1 MELRHYITGKVIYS
15 SAAVTLTQTLEQY
28 VYGGCIEL
36 GADLRGADLRGV
48 KLINLKDIDVVM
60 NGINFKGCDLRGA
73 DFTNSSIIGC
83 NFNGCNLQGAIFTDC
98 SINCCS
104 FVGADFTNA
113 VFDPNKQFV
122 MPGYNAV
129 EDAKG
134 LPTSHLPGR
143 IRVNLPCEGKQVITA
158 FIPTAAGRRTGVNGL
173 YWAEYMVV
181 EKAPENGAKLHLT
194 YPLMQID
201 AAGERIKDVILDV
214 KKPDDNTAVFIRHPG
229 GYSTD
234 HRKPLGVFFTP
245 NNIVD
250 VSDD

>member
-15 SAAVTLTQTLEQY
+15 SLADSLTQTLENY
-28 VYGGCIEL
+28 VYGGCIEV

-60 NGINFKGCDLRGA
+60 SDINFEGCDLRGA
-73 DFTNSSIIGC
+73 DFTNSRIVGC

-113 VFDPNKQFV
+113 VFDPKQQFV

-134 LPTSHLPGR
+134 LPTSHLPGK
-143 IRVNLPCEGKQVITA
+143 IRVNLPCEDKKSITA
-158 FIPTAAGRRTGVNGL
+158 FIPTGAGRRSGVNGL

-181 EKAPENGAKLHLT
+181 ENAPANGARLHLT
-194 YPLMQID
+194 YPRMQID
-201 AAGERIKDVILDV
+201 AAGEPIKDVILDV
-214 KKPDDNTAVFIRHPG
+214 KKPDDDTAVFIRHPD

-234 HRKPLGVFFTP
+234 HRKPLGVFFTH
-245 NNIVD
+245 NDIVNVTD
-250 VSDD
+250 E